1 MQILIVGCGN
11 VGQTLVQQLSK
22 EGHNIT
28 VIEEKQSVVQ
38 SVVNTYDV
46 MGVVGN
52 GASYS
57 IMKDAGIESAD
68 LMIAVT
74 DSDELNLLCCLIAKK
89 AGNCHTI
96 ARVRDPI
103 YKKEISFIKEELGL
117 SMVINPEEAAANEAE
132 RLLKLPSATKIETFA
147 RGRAELVKL
156 VIKEDSRL
164 CDKALKDIPADLKK
178 QILISVVSR
187 DNQVYI
193 PDGSF
198 ILRAGDE
205 VTIFGSSKNTINFFK
220 KLGLPTAKV
229 HSTMIIG
236 GGETAVYL
244 AEHLIALGIK
254 VIIFERDAARC
265 KKLSELIPQAL
276 IICGDG
282 TDKDMLLEEGV
293 TRVESFVALTNL
305 DEENIMLSMYVRS
318 INPKA
323 KLITKVHRVNYG
335 DIIGSLNIGSI
346 IYPKNITADRI
357 VQFVRGMSASK
368 NNNIEALYKLNDDR
382 VEALEFNVRTG
393 SPVIGIPLSQL
404 NLKKGILIACINH
417 NGEIISPSGDS
428 VIRDKDSVIVV
439 TTMTGLKDISDIL
452 DK

>member
-1 MQILIVGCGN
+1 MHILIVGCGN

-28 VIEEKQSVVQ
+28 VIEEKSSVLQ
-38 SVVNTYDV
+38 TVVNTYDV
-46 MGVVGN
+46 MGIVGN

-96 ARVRDPI
+96 ARVRNPI
-103 YKKEISFIKEELGL
+103 YKKEINFIKEELGL
-117 SMVINPEEAAANEAE
+117 SMVINPEETAANEAE

-147 RGRAELVKL
+147 RGRAELVKM
-156 VIKEDSRL
+156 VIDENSRL

-178 QILISVVSR
+178 QIIISVVSR

-205 VTIFGSSKNTINFFK
+205 VTIFGSSKNTVNFFK
-220 KLGLPTAKV
+220 KLGLPAAKV

-244 AEHLIALGIK
+244 AQHLIALGIK
-254 VIIFERDAARC
+254 VIVFERDAARC
-265 KKLSELIPQAL
+265 KELSDLIPQAL

-305 DEENIMLSMYVRS
+305 DEENIMLSMYVKS

-368 NNNIEALYKLNDDR
+368 DSNIETLYKLNDDR
-382 VEALEFNVRTG
+382 VEALEFIVRKG

-417 NGEIISPSGDS
+417 YGEIISPSGDS
-428 VIRDKDSVIVV
+428 IIRDKDSVIVV
-439 TTMTGLKDISDIL
+439 TMMTGLKDINDIL
-452 DK
+452 EK

>member
-28 VIEEKQSVVQ
+28 VIEEKNAVLQD
-38 SVVNTYDV
+38 VVNSYDV
-46 MGVVGN
+46 MGIVGN

-57 IMKDAGIESAD
+57 IMKDAGIDKAE

-96 ARVRDPI
+96 ARVRNPI
-103 YKKEISFIKEELGL
+103 YKKEINFIKEELGL
-117 SMVINPEEAAANEAE
+117 SMVINPEETAANEAE

-156 VIKEDSRL
+156 VIDENSRL
-164 CDKALKDIPADLKK
+164 CDKALKDIPPDLKK

-193 PDGSF
+193 PDGNF
-198 ILRAGDE
+198 IIRAGDE
-205 VTIFGSSKNTINFFK
+205 ITICGSSKNTINFFK

-244 AEHLIALGIK
+244 AQHLIALGIK
-254 VIIFERDAARC
+254 VIIFEKDAVRC
-265 KKLSELIPQAL
+265 KELSDLIPQAL

-305 DEENIMLSMYVRS
+305 DEENIMLSMYVKT

-323 KLITKVHRVNYG
+323 KLITKVHRVTYG

-368 NNNIEALYKLNDDR
+368 NSNIESLYRLNDDR
-382 VEALEFNVRTG
+382 VEALEFIVRV
-393 SPVIGIPLSQL
+393 SYHS
-404 NLKKGILIACINH
+404 
-417 NGEIISPSGDS
+417 
-428 VIRDKDSVIVV
+428 
-439 TTMTGLKDISDIL
+439 
-452 DK
+452 

>member
-28 VIEEKQSVVQ
+28 VIEEKNAVLQD
-38 SVVNTYDV
+38 VVNSYDV
-46 MGVVGN
+46 MGIVGN

-57 IMKDAGIESAD
+57 IMKDAGIDKAE

-96 ARVRDPI
+96 ARVRNPI
-103 YKKEISFIKEELGL
+103 YKKEINFIKEELGL
-117 SMVINPEEAAANEAE
+117 SMVINPEETAANEAE

-156 VIKEDSRL
+156 VIDENSRL
-164 CDKALKDIPADLKK
+164 CDKALKDIPPDLKK

-187 DNQVYI
+187 GNQVYI
-193 PDGSF
+193 PDGNF
-198 ILRAGDE
+198 IIRAGDE
-205 VTIFGSSKNTINFFK
+205 ITICGSSKNTINFFK

-244 AEHLIALGIK
+244 AQPLIALGIK
-254 VIIFERDAARC
+254 VIIFEKDPVRC
-265 KKLSELIPQAL
+265 KELSDLIPQAL

-305 DEENIMLSMYVRS
+305 DEENIMLSMYVKT

-323 KLITKVHRVNYG
+323 KLITKVHRVTYG

-368 NNNIEALYKLNDDR
+368 NSNIESLYRLNDDR
-382 VEALEFNVRTG
+382 VEALEFIVRTG
-393 SPVIGIPLSQL
+393 NPIIGIPLAKL

-417 NGEIISPSGDS
+417 NGEIISPTGDS
-428 VIRDKDSVIVV
+428 VIKDRDSVIVV
-439 TTMTGLKDISDIL
+439 TTLTGLKDISDIL
-452 DK
+452 ES

>member
-11 VGQTLVQQLSK
+11 VGQTLVQQLGK

-28 VIEEKQSVVQ
+28 VIEEKSSVLQ
-38 SVVNTYDV
+38 NVVNTYDV
-46 MGVVGN
+46 MGIVGN

-96 ARVRDPI
+96 ARVRNPI

-156 VIKEDSRL
+156 VINENSRL
-164 CDKALKDIPADLKK
+164 CDKALKDMPADLKK

-244 AEHLIALGIK
+244 AQHLIALGIK
-254 VIIFERDAARC
+254 VIVFERDQARC
-265 KKLSELIPQAL
+265 KQLSELIPQAL

-346 IYPKNITADRI
+346 IYPKNITAERI

-368 NNNIEALYKLNDDR
+368 NSNIEALYKLNDDR
-382 VEALEFNVRTG
+382 VEALEFIVRTG

-404 NLKKGILIACINH
+404 NLKKGMLIACINH

-439 TTMTGLKDISDIL
+439 TMMTGLKDISDIL